1 MQRKTQVKMY
11 LWNESPSHSRTPES
25 QDPTPQSVC
34 STSTSSISIT
44 KTRITT
50 MSKYYSNNSYQ
61 LPLFN
66 SVDAQNKFLSIL
78 PFFGIINMTISCGAS
93 IYRSYKNG
101 DTSTVVFLIFI
112 YFSTFLL
119 YYLLGSYYKV
129 SPFEKSKKFRLKVG
143 ICVLLGAMMLGF
155 AFKFSS
161 FLGSGASL
169 SFLGIVIIG
178 NILLFHVCFVWDAE
192 RSRDVGSSFS
202 ERKWK
207 KIHTSY
213 CRRGK
218 NCLKKYRHFTVIV
231 DNV

>member
-1 MQRKTQVKMY
+1 MY
-11 LWNESPSHSRTPES
+11 LWNEIPSHSRTPEN
-25 QDPTPQSVC
+25 QDPTQQSLC

-44 KTRITT
+44 KTRITK
-50 MSKYYSNNSYQ
+50 MYKYYSNTSYQ

-66 SVDAQNKFLSIL
+66 SIDAQNKFHSIL

-93 IYRSYKNG
+93 IYRSYENG
-101 DTSTVVFLIFI
+101 DISTIVFLIFI
-112 YFSTFLL
+112 YCSTFLL
-119 YYLLGSYYKV
+119 YYLLGLYYKV
-129 SPFEKSKKFRLKVG
+129 SPFEKSKKFRLKVA

-155 AFKFSS
+155 AFNFSS
-161 FLGSGASL
+161 FLGPGASL

-178 NILLFHVCFVWDAE
+178 NVLLFHVCFVWDAE
-192 RSRDVGSSFS
+192 RSCDVGSSFN

-207 KIHTSY
+207 KIHTTSY